1 VNVNTVLKQ
10 TLSDLR
16 ELGVILAIS
25 FFMFLGF
32 RSGGVLQP
40 LYTRFFE
47 IEPSLI
53 GTLFFLSN
61 IASSIVRIPAGLVSD
76 KYGRKPIIII
86 ASTTFLAASG
96 LYMVANDF
104 LSMVAPFILWGSAA
118 GFFFTSINALIG
130 DMTNTDNRVTI
141 FARIGMINMIAN
153 IVGPTLTGILA
164 DSLGIVLSFSVLVI
178 TFVLM
183 TFFSL
188 RISEPKKED
197 PAIEST
203 VTSLSLIKGSAKPII
218 LAYSGLRFIF
228 GIYAGMYWPALT
240 IVQKSVFQLSYS
252 EIGLVSAVDMISQLF
267 GLSLCNRTIVKFN
280 PRYIMILSSLVAL
293 GIATI
298 YYSADNYV
306 LLLLVTIISGF
317 SFSFSFL
324 SPIGNSL
331 FMNALPSSIRGI
343 SQGIIGTI
351 WRIGMATG
359 SLLMGVIWDHSG
371 LHMILYAGG
380 AIMLIEAVA
389 LFFLLPKN
397 DAQIETE

>member
-1 VNVNTVLKQ
+1 VNVNSVLKQ
-10 TLSDLR
+10 TLTDLR
-16 ELGVILAIS
+16 ELGVILSIS

-40 LYTRFFE
+40 LYTQFFE
-47 IEPSLI
+47 IEPGLI

-61 IASSIVRIPAGLVSD
+61 IASSLVRIPAGLVSD
-76 KYGRKPIIII
+76 KYGRKPIIVI
-86 ASTTFLAASG
+86 AAATFLAASG

-104 LSMVAPFILWGSAA
+104 ISMLAPFILWGSAA
-118 GFFFTSINALIG
+118 GFFFTSINALIA
-130 DMTNTDNRVTI
+130 DKTNTDNRVTA

-153 IVGPTLTGILA
+153 IIGPTLTGILA
-164 DSLGIVLSFSVLVI
+164 DSLGIVLSFSVLVA

-183 TFFSL
+183 TIFSL

-197 PAIEST
+197 PEIESEIP
-203 VTSLSLIKGSAKPII
+203 SLSLIKGSARPII
-218 LAYSGLRFIF
+218 IGYSGLRFIF

-252 EIGLVSAVDMISQLF
+252 EIGLVSAINMISQLF
-267 GLSLCNRTIVKFN
+267 GLSLCNRTITKFN
-280 PRYIMILSSLVAL
+280 PRYVMTLSSLVAF

-298 YYSADNYV
+298 YYGVDSYV
-306 LLLLVTIISGF
+306 LLLLVSIISGF

-343 SQGIIGTI
+343 SQGIIGTV

-359 SLLMGVIWDHSG
+359 SLLMGLIWDHSG
-371 LHMILYAGG
+371 LHMILYAG
-380 AIMLIEAVA
+380 AATMLIEAVA

-397 DAQIETE
+397 PARIETE

>member
-1 VNVNTVLKQ
+1 MDVNSILKR

-16 ELGVILAIS
+16 ALGVILAIS

-40 LYTRFFE
+40 LYTQFFE
-47 IEPSLI
+47 IEPGLI

-61 IASSIVRIPAGLVSD
+61 IASSLVRIPAGLVSD
-76 KYGRKPIIII
+76 KYGRKPIIVI
-86 ASTTFLAASG
+86 AATTFLAASG

-104 LSMVAPFILWGSAA
+104 ISMLAPFILWGSAA
-118 GFFFTSINALIG
+118 GFFFTSINALIA
-130 DMTNTDNRVTI
+130 DKTNTDNRVTA

-153 IVGPTLTGILA
+153 IIGPTLTGILA
-164 DSLGIVLSFSVLVI
+164 DNLGIVLSFSVLVV

-183 TFFSL
+183 TVFSL

-197 PAIEST
+197 PVIESST
-203 VTSLSLIKGSAKPII
+203 PSLSLIKGSAKPII
-218 LAYSGLRFIF
+218 LGYSGLRFIY

-267 GLSLCNRTIVKFN
+267 GLSLCNRTITKFN
-280 PRYIMILSSLVAL
+280 PTYVMILSSLVAF

-298 YYSADNYV
+298 YYGVDSYV

-343 SQGIIGTI
+343 SQGIIGTV

-359 SLLMGVIWDHSG
+359 SLLMGLIWDHSG
-371 LHMILYAGG
+371 LHMILYAG
-380 AIMLIEAVA
+380 AATMLIEAIA
-389 LFFLLPKN
+389 LFFLLPKKTYIN
-397 DAQIETE
+397 RN